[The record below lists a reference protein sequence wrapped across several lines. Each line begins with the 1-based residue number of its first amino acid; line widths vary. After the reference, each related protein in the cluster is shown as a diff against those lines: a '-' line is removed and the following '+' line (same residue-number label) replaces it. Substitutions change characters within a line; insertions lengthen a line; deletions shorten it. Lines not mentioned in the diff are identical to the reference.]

1 MRHPDDFADGDIA
14 LMVAHLELKH
24 TQGENFADQ
33 PVKLFWFL
41 HPLPK
46 KHRGIMLDLAFNM
59 LSLTASLHSLKQ
71 LAYGGNV
78 MHILSSLLVMLYI
91 SCNIFIPSEK

>member
-1 MRHPDDFADGDIA
+1 
-14 LMVAHLELKH
+14 
-24 TQGENFADQ
+24 
-33 PVKLFWFL
+33 
-41 HPLPK
+41 
-46 KHRGIMLDLAFNM
+46 MLDLAFNM

-91 SCNIFIPSEK
+91 SCNIFVPSEK